1 MPGLSYPTAST
12 VNDVPTMDF
21 LRYSANLTSS
31 ELADP
36 NKAELGSN
44 YDQNPDWSID
54 NDAVPFQG
62 ALSNYTRRISENQVA
77 MYDPTGKYI
86 GVGSTEGGGWM
97 GKHGQD
103 LAKIA
108 MAAMAL
114 YGGYGAMTGAE
125 GFAGATPA
133 SLGELGGYGVTSTE
147 VAGAAPTLLGE
158 AGAAGMDAGLSAWSG
173 AESALA
179 TEGLG
184 SIPAGMSA
192 DAYAAMAANGGGAAS
207 GAGNWLTQ
215 AYQSLLGPGTALG
228 GAQGAMGGMGATG
241 QGWLKPLL
249 SIGSGLYGMSQANSM
264 KDLAQQAI
272 SGSAPW
278 TSSGGTAMAGDA
290 LKTAISGDL
299 SNDPGYKLAQ
309 LGAARTSAQ
318 QPGGFAASAAAN
330 AAIKYRNETIGALSG
345 PAGVGFNPAAG
356 YQTAI
361 SGTSSANDLMS
372 KSLGSIGFGMTGES
386 QGMPPWLQAYLIK
399 NGMGG

>member
-1 MPGLSYPTAST
+1 MPTFDPVAMGLTA
-12 VNDVPTMDF
+12 
-21 LRYSANLTSS
+21 
-31 ELADP
+31 
-36 NKAELGSN
+36 N
-44 YDQNPDWSID
+44 YRGNPDRTEN
-54 NDAVPFQG
+54 NDAVEWFG
-62 ALSNYTRRISENQVA
+62 ELEGYSKLISADEVA
-77 MYDPTGKYI
+77 SYSPTGEFR
-86 GVGSTEGGGWM
+86 GNLSTHGGGWM
-97 GKHGQD
+97 GEHGQS
-103 LAKIA
+103 LAKAAIATMGA
-108 MAAMAL
+108 MAFAPML
-114 YGGYGAMTGAE
+114 GGAGGATTAPVLG
-125 GFAGATPA
+125 GAGAF
-133 SLGELGGYGVTSTE
+133 E
-147 VAGAAPTLLGE
+147 GAASN
-158 AGAAGMDAGLSAWSG
+158 AAFN
-173 AESALA
+173 SALA
-179 TEGLG
+179 SSG
-184 SIPAGMSA
+184 
-192 DAYAAMAANGGGAAS
+192 

-330 AAIKYRNETIGALSG
+330 AAIKYRNDTIGALSG

-361 SGTSSANDLMS
+361 SGYGSANDLMS

>member
-1 MPGLSYPTAST
+1 MPTFDPVAMGLTA
-12 VNDVPTMDF
+12 
-21 LRYSANLTSS
+21 
-31 ELADP
+31 
-36 NKAELGSN
+36 N
-44 YDQNPDWSID
+44 YRGNPDWSAN
-54 NDAVPFQG
+54 NDAVERFG
-62 ALSNYTRRISENQVA
+62 ELEGYSKLISADEVA
-77 MYDPTGKYI
+77 SYSPTGEFR
-86 GVGSTEGGGWM
+86 GNLSTHGGGWM
-97 GKHGQD
+97 GEHGQS
-103 LAKIA
+103 LAKAAIATMGA
-108 MAAMAL
+108 MAFAPAL
-114 YGGYGAMTGAE
+114 GGAGGATTAPVLGGGPGAAI
-125 GFAGATPA
+125 GTDLGMLGGAGAF
-133 SLGELGGYGVTSTE
+133 E
-147 VAGAAPTLLGE
+147 GAASN
-158 AGAAGMDAGLSAWSG
+158 AAFN
-173 AESALA
+173 SALA
-179 TEGLG
+179 SSG
-184 SIPAGMSA
+184 
-192 DAYAAMAANGGGAAS
+192 

-228 GAQGAMGGMGATG
+228 GAQGTFGGMGATG

-249 SIGSGLYGMSQANSM
+249 SIGSGLYGMSLANSM

-318 QPGGFAASAAAN
+318 QPGGFAAAAAAN

-361 SGTSSANDLMS
+361 SGTSSANDLLS

-386 QGMPPWLQAYLIK
+386 QGMPPWLQAYLLK

>member
-1 MPGLSYPTAST
+1 MPTFDPVAMGLERLMQDTYTPSSPETGEASREGTQTGWYKYLGDRKQQQYDMQGNPTRIFENPGLGEQTL
-12 VNDVPTMDF
+12 DF
-21 LRYSANLTSS
+21 GKKVAP
-31 ELADP
+31 LA
-36 NKAELGSN
+36 L
-44 YDQNPDWSID
+44 
-54 NDAVPFQG
+54 
-62 ALSNYTRRISENQVA
+62 
-77 MYDPTGKYI
+77 
-86 GVGSTEGGGWM
+86 
-97 GKHGQD
+97 
-103 LAKIA
+103 
-108 MAAMAL
+108 MAL
-114 YGGYGAMTGAE
+114 TMGGMAGAGPFSGMFGGIEGAMPELLGEAGGYGFTSAE
-125 GFAGATPA
+125 LAG
-133 SLGELGGYGVTSTE
+133 S
-147 VAGAAPTLLGE
+147 APTLLGE
-158 AGAAGMDAGLSAWSG
+158 AGAAGAATSG
-173 AESALA
+173 
-179 TEGLG
+179 T
-184 SIPAGMSA
+184 
-192 DAYAAMAANGGGAAS
+192 
-207 GAGNWLTQ
+207 GNWLTQ

-228 GAQGAMGGMGATG
+228 GAQGTFGGMGATG

-249 SIGSGLYGMSQANSM
+249 SIGSGLYGMSQVNSM
-264 KDLAQQAI
+264 KNLAQQAI

-361 SGTSSANDLMS
+361 SGMSSANDLMS

-386 QGMPPWLQAYLIK
+386 QGMPPWLQAYLLK